1 MHFDSINS
9 RLMFVG
15 MFFIVGTSVIMALV
29 GFGLTSN
36 YLSIR
41 THEHFDLLASYI
53 ARNVELGI
61 LLEDR
66 RMIEKSV
73 KNMLEQKDIENIL
86 VRSSTGES
94 LVDIGTIR
102 GDGLEEK
109 VEAPVISAHMATED
123 LLFTEGGEQKE
134 IGSVILTYSLASLK
148 KLKRSMA
155 LQFILIALT
164 LSSIPVA
171 VYWLLARSIVA
182 PLNDLLEVSGKVSE
196 GDMDVKAR
204 GGRLLET
211 RTLARAFNNM
221 LLAIKRHQR
230 ELDEAYRDISKQHT
244 LAEVGKFSMM
254 VAHEIKNPLAI
265 MKGSLDILKKTELPE
280 ETRETMFG
288 YLYEEI
294 GRMDKLVEDFLL
306 FSRPGQAVFSE
317 VEMNR
322 MIYDMVNKMEIV
334 KEEDVPETVLDIEAK
349 ECVLSCDRHLMER
362 AILNILRNALE
373 VSDAGDVMEVGTHSN
388 DDHWVVWVKDNGP
401 GISSADLTRVFEPFF
416 TTKAKG
422 TGLGLAVAKSIV
434 EAHGGQL
441 SVRNRHAGGASF
453 EITLNRK
460 RT

>member
-15 MFFIVGTSVIMALV
+15 MFFIVGTAVIMALV
-29 GFGLTSN
+29 GIGLTTN
-36 YLSIR
+36 YLGIR
-41 THEHFDLLASYI
+41 THENFKLLASYI

-86 VRSSTGES
+86 VRSSTGEV
-94 LVDIGTIR
+94 LVNVGKIK
-102 GDGLEEK
+102 GDGLDEK
-109 VEAPVISAHMATED
+109 VEAPVTSAHMATED

-134 IGSVILTYSLASLK
+134 IGSVLLTYSGRSLN
-148 KLKRSMA
+148 KLKQTMA
-155 LQFILIALT
+155 LQFILIALA
-164 LSSIPVA
+164 LSSIPVT

-182 PLNDLLEVSGKVSE
+182 PLRDLLEVSGKVSE
-196 GDMDVKAR
+196 GNMDVRAR

-221 LLAIKRHQR
+221 LLAIKRHQK
-230 ELDEAYRDISKQHT
+230 ELDEAYRNISKQHA

-265 MKGSLDILKKTELPE
+265 MKGSLDILKKENLPE
-280 ETRETMFG
+280 ETKNTMFD

-294 GRMDKLVEDFLL
+294 GRINKLVEDFLL
-306 FSRPGQAVFSE
+306 FSRPGEPVFAE
-317 VEMNR
+317 LEMNQ
-322 MIYDMVNKMEIV
+322 IVKDMVTKMGIV
-334 KEEDVPETVLDIEAK
+334 REGNMPQIEMHIEVK
-349 ECVLSCDRHLMER
+349 ECVLLCDPHLMER
-362 AILNILRNALE
+362 AILNILRNAVE
-373 VSDAGDVMEVGTHSN
+373 VSGPDDIVEMGTVSN
-388 DDHWVVWVKDNGP
+388 DDHWILWVKDNGP
-401 GISSADLTRVFEPFF
+401 GISSADLTHVFEPFF

-422 TGLGLAVAKSIV
+422 TGLGLAMTRSIV

-441 SVRNRHAGGASF
+441 SVRNRSSGGASF
-453 EITLNRK
+453 EIRLNRK
-460 RT
+460 AE

>member
-123 LLFTEGGEQKE
+123 LLFTKGVEQKA
-134 IGSVILTYSLASLK
+134 IGSVILTYSRRSLN
-148 KLKRSMA
+148 KLKRTMA
-155 LQFILIALT
+155 LQFILIAFA
-164 LSSIPVA
+164 LSSIPVI

-221 LLAIKRHQR
+221 LLAIKRHQK
-230 ELDEAYRDISKQHT
+230 ELDEAHRNISKQHA

-265 MKGSLDILKKTELPE
+265 IKGSLDILKKEELPG
-280 ETRETMFG
+280 ETRETMFE
-288 YLYEEI
+288 YLHEEI
-294 GRMDKLVEDFLL
+294 GRMNKLVEDFLL
-306 FSRPGQAVFSE
+306 FSRPGEPVFTE
-317 VEMNR
+317 LEMNQ
-322 MIYDMVNKMEIV
+322 MVNDMASKMEIM
-334 KEEDVPETVLDIEAK
+334 KEQGMPQTALNIEAK
-349 ECVLSCDRHLMER
+349 ECFVSCDRHLMER
-362 AILNILRNALE
+362 AILNILRNAVE
-373 VSDAGDVMEVGTHSN
+373 VSDAGDVVEVGTASN
-388 DDHWVVWVKDNGP
+388 EDNWSVWVKDNGP
-401 GISSADLTRVFEPFF
+401 GISSADLPQVFEPFF

-422 TGLGLAVAKSIV
+422 TGLGLAVTKGIV

-441 SVRNRHAGGASF
+441 SVRNRKGGGASF
-453 EITLNRK
+453 EIRLKRK
-460 RT
+460 TV